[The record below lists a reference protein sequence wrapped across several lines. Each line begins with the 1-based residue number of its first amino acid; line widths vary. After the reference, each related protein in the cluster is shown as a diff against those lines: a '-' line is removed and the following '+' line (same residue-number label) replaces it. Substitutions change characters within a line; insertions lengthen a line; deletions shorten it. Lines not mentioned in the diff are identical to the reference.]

1 MLSKEFK
8 EKIRNLYFIEK
19 LTTYQIAKIV
29 NKSPGSIQQLLS
41 RNWGL
46 KSISEGKNR
55 FKLDISIF
63 DNIHEEWKYYFLGWL
78 YSDGNLYTKA
88 KKNTISLCIQEE
100 DKYILDYFNQKIFKN
115 KKKLN
120 YREAKLKKGTHYLCK
135 PLWRF
140 QIDSIEIVSKLKQ
153 FGLIENRSKLITFPD
168 HLDKALLHHFIRGVF
183 EGDGC
188 ITKNRTNKYKCVS
201 ISSASYN
208 FIIELQSILEKNH
221 IHTNIYKNK
230 EIYSIKTCKKETILK
245 FKEFIYKNC
254 EMYLKRKKEKFI
266 YEN

>member
-1 MLSKEFK
+1 MLVFSK
-8 EKIRNLYFIEK
+8 IICILYWW
-19 LTTYQIAKIV
+19 
-29 NKSPGSIQQLLS
+29 N
-41 RNWGL
+41 
-46 KSISEGKNR
+46 
-55 FKLDISIF
+55 
-63 DNIHEEWKYYFLGWL
+63 H
-78 YSDGNLYTKA
+78 
-88 KKNTISLCIQEE
+88 
-100 DKYILDYFNQKIFKN
+100 
-115 KKKLN
+115 LN
-120 YREAKLKKGTHYLCK
+120 
-135 PLWRF
+135 
-140 QIDSIEIVSKLKQ
+140 
-153 FGLIENRSKLITFPD
+153 
-168 HLDKALLHHFIRGVF
+168 KALLHHFIRGVF

-188 ITKNRTNKYKCVS
+188 ITKSRTSKHKCVS